1 MCACAGVPLM
11 RFSIEQIFLT
21 DSSGKPLGP
30 PAAAYHVVNADTL
43 DAALASF
50 LREQQA
56 SLIGTIQKLAGAHAV
71 ATAQQERTVFTVH
84 IAAGSDSF
92 AIQKRRKQDR
102 NGEDR
107 SPV

>member
-1 MCACAGVPLM
+1 M

-21 DSSGKPLGP
+21 DSRGKPLGP

-50 LREQQA
+50 LRDQQA

-92 AIQKRRKQDR
+92 VRQKRNRRDHDDEE
-102 NGEDR
+102 GAT
-107 SPV
+107 P